1 MPIYDYV
8 CPNGHRFEVIHG
20 INAPGPSEC
29 PVCGSTQ
36 VRKGFVTPT
45 IVFKGSGW
53 AKKDRSA
60 AARSRAASS
69 DGKESGDG
77 ATKEAEPSTPAAAS
91 AADGVGTKGAGTS
104 PTGGAGS
111 AGAETSPTGG
121 AGSAGSAGS
130 DSNAS
135 SRSRS
140 SDKTGSNDR
149 NRPSSKSEPKVEGA

>member
-111 AGAETSPTGG
+111 AG
-121 AGSAGSAGS
+121 SAGS